1 MDAGYE
7 PLGPTAGIVE
17 RWRDARV
24 ASQERC
30 KRLGTQAPVMLG
42 GGGDSLGNHLL
53 GG

>member
-1 MDAGYE
+1 
-7 PLGPTAGIVE
+7 V
-17 RWRDARV
+17 V